1 MDADKDVLRKE
12 PLTSKKMEESSK
24 LKGLSKVKL
33 KVVKKKVHIR
43 QHKNLNRSNSSFNC
57 SLNASTKMKQTL
69 RSNNKALAHA
79 LQVARQDLALAT
91 NIITSLRLDNR
102 NMMLEAANNKYMA
115 SHCLEE
121 QVGARLK
128 PILMLIKQKVSDIGE
143 HLTIVT
149 SAVNDISESIVSY
162 LSTSAVNSRSN
173 SIEIGQNIVKSLTET
188 PNEKVLLNKD
198 AIGDV
203 ALKKNVNSQICDEL
217 SFIAETFINT
227 DYTSNT
233 LDVLSKVDELES
245 EKLCKNADENHL
257 NVPIEK
263 PKIATKSRPDVERR
277 SSIQFRRES
286 LDEIDFGSNLPT
298 TQKRRRSSLHLSAT
312 GLDKKRHQQLDI
324 LEPSVIKDSCAE
336 VNLENAAD
344 RDKVVKNN
352 SKHIPCTDAS
362 MPNGKAAETA
372 LIVNDADNGLN
383 NAIPNVTIT
392 GEVDMELTEI
402 INNTDVMHESSQ
414 NLPTGNDVHPSDIN
428 LEKQKDT
435 TVAKETFVKPTVAP
449 NKVKAKGNKK
459 SSKSSKDKKEDERVE
474 LESEKLCK
482 NADENH
488 LNVPIEKPKIATKSR
503 PDVERRSSI
512 QFRRESLDEIDFG
525 SNLPTTRK
533 RRRSSL
539 HLSATGLDKK
549 RHQQLDILEPSV
561 IKDSCAEEVNLE
573 NAADR
578 DKVVKNNSNHI
589 PCTDASM
596 PNGKAAETALIVND
610 ADNGLNNAIPN
621 VTITG
626 EVDMELTEIINNTDV
641 MHESSQNLPTG
652 NDVHPSDINL
662 EKQKDTTVAKET
674 FVKPTVAP
682 NKVKAKGNKK
692 SSKSSKDKKEDER
705 DKCKETDDNENK
717 TVIELRLP
725 KPGKIVFSATRKK
738 FSGLRPSAPNV
749 RSKKKINEE
758 KKDRE
763 EPKSL
768 FDFHDK
774 TPQLLNKKDVKD
786 EGIYNV
792 SLNDSTFGKCQSLGQ
807 YRERVAM
814 AKEKKKEEITD
825 VKDNSDK
832 IINDNQTVSRIS
844 NECNEE
850 KIKLSQSKK
859 SLTKDQPV
867 ARKKSRSRKKIDD
880 DDDEDYESK
889 HISTCET
896 NVPVRTLT
904 RRTRSKVVS
913 YAEVDESFDTSV
925 IKPQATPEINKNC
938 QKTTTRL
945 ELVGSDKTDGGM
957 KQSENSKI
965 TNKNS
970 LKQDSEMVI
979 SSPSQSPKG
988 KTSELSN
995 SNSKS
1000 TMNELHKDR
1009 AQKHSKPNEN
1019 LEKGT
1024 VSSLKQ
1030 SSNVSDILERYRKAL
1045 QDDDVST
1052 NVPLRMRGRS
1062 SSHIRRESLTNST
1075 AENARISSSK
1085 HRSRSA
1091 SSVKAGSTNSGT
1103 DCCNSDEKMLSELSS
1118 TKITKEKRQSRL
1130 SKGKLSKLEQEISTK
1145 NVRSRSRK
1153 SHRNVPEKTDK
1164 ENFSEKTPDLI
1175 NADDILKMKKD
1186 VHSKV
1191 KGKATLICEIKEN
1204 IDVELTDLPAEA
1216 TSRNTS
1222 PLNFSK
1228 NTPKR
1233 LSEDNYGDTF
1243 SVKRPR
1249 RNAIKSISYREPALN
1264 LKLRQGDELFVAK
1277 ALENGNFVYRDE
1289 VKKRNVLE
1297 NVTNVN

>member
-352 SKHIPCTDAS
+352 SK
-362 MPNGKAAETA
+362 
-372 LIVNDADNGLN
+372 
-383 NAIPNVTIT
+383 
-392 GEVDMELTEI
+392 
-402 INNTDVMHESSQ
+402 
-414 NLPTGNDVHPSDIN
+414 
-428 LEKQKDT
+428 
-435 TVAKETFVKPTVAP
+435 
-449 NKVKAKGNKK
+449 
-459 SSKSSKDKKEDERVE
+459 
-474 LESEKLCK
+474 
-482 NADENH
+482 
-488 LNVPIEKPKIATKSR
+488 
-503 PDVERRSSI
+503 
-512 QFRRESLDEIDFG
+512 
-525 SNLPTTRK
+525 
-533 RRRSSL
+533 
-539 HLSATGLDKK
+539 
-549 RHQQLDILEPSV
+549 
-561 IKDSCAEEVNLE
+561 
-573 NAADR
+573 
-578 DKVVKNNSNHI
+578 HI

-1277 ALENGNFVYRDE
+1277 ALENGNFANLLSGIQNLWVCSKLLSLD
-1289 VKKRNVLE
+1289 LSG
-1297 NVTNVN
+1297 TTLISLL